1 LGWLAEE
8 AVSCEPDGDP
18 ILDRGKR
25 FGHRDVILWQPA
37 PFSPSCGMVVSRLSN
52 VDVGWREAGR
62 TVQLDR
68 RTMNYGAHNK
78 LALLEGHPL
87 FREFGLEDRRRL
99 ANCATSRHVERGK
112 TIFSKGEIGG
122 SLFAVCSG
130 TVEVLVPSAEGKTA
144 VVKLIGEGE
153 IFGEIALLDGGP
165 RSADA
170 VAFSDCQLMAIERR
184 DFLALLRANPEV
196 AITLL
201 KVLCAR
207 LRRTTEQVEDLMFL
221 DLKSRLVKTLLRLA
235 RSANPEGRIII
246 SQSELSQIVGLS
258 REMINKQLQIW
269 AREGW
274 ITLARRCIVVKRP
287 DALARVVADA

>member
-1 LGWLAEE
+1 MG
-8 AVSCEPDGDP
+8 P
-18 ILDRGKR
+18 LDRKTTNSDL
-25 FGHRDVILWQPA
+25 RD
-37 PFSPSCGMVVSRLSN
+37 
-52 VDVGWREAGR
+52 
-62 TVQLDR
+62 
-68 RTMNYGAHNK
+68 K
-78 LALLEGHPL
+78 LALLEWHPL
-87 FREFGLEDRRRL
+87 FREFGTEERCRL
-99 ANCATSRHVERGK
+99 ASYATTRHVKRGK

-130 TVEVLVPSAEGKTA
+130 TVEVMVPSAEGKTA
-144 VVKLIGEGE
+144 VVNRIGEGE

-170 VAFSDCQLMAIERR
+170 VAFSDCQLMVIERR

-196 AITLL
+196 TIKLL
-201 KVLCAR
+201 KVLCER

-235 RSANPEGRIII
+235 RSANPAGRITI

-269 AREGW
+269 AKKGW
-274 ITLARRCIVVKRP
+274 ITLARRCIVVERP
-287 DALARVVADA
+287 DALAQIVAEV

>member
-1 LGWLAEE
+1 
-8 AVSCEPDGDP
+8 
-18 ILDRGKR
+18 
-25 FGHRDVILWQPA
+25 
-37 PFSPSCGMVVSRLSN
+37 MVP
-52 VDVGWREAGR
+52 
-62 TVQLDR
+62 LDR
-68 RTMNYGAHNK
+68 RTHTNSDVRDR

-87 FREFGLEDRRRL
+87 FREFGTEARYRL
-99 ANCATSRHVERGK
+99 ASYATTRHVERGK
-112 TIFSKGEIGG
+112 TIFLKGETGG

-130 TVEVLVPSAEGKTA
+130 TVEVVVPSAEGKTA
-144 VVKLIGEGE
+144 VVNLIGEGE

-170 VAFSDCQLMAIERR
+170 VAFSDCELMAIERR

-196 AITLL
+196 TIKLL
-201 KVLCAR
+201 EVLCAR

-235 RSANPEGRIII
+235 RSANPEGRITI
-246 SQSELSQIVGLS
+246 SQNELSQIVGLS

-274 ITLARRCIVVKRP
+274 ITLARRCIVVERP
-287 DALARVVADA
+287 DALARIVVEA

>member
-1 LGWLAEE
+1 MA
-8 AVSCEPDGDP
+8 P
-18 ILDRGKR
+18 LDRK
-25 FGHRDVILWQPA
+25 
-37 PFSPSCGMVVSRLSN
+37 
-52 VDVGWREAGR
+52 
-62 TVQLDR
+62 
-68 RTMNYGAHNK
+68 TMNSDVRDK
-78 LALLEGHPL
+78 LALLEWHPL
-87 FREFGLEDRRRL
+87 FREFGTEERYRL
-99 ANCATSRHVERGK
+99 ASHATTRYVTRGK

-122 SLFAVCSG
+122 SLFAVYSG

-144 VVKLIGEGE
+144 VVNLIGEGE

-170 VAFSDCQLMAIERR
+170 VAFSDCRLMVIERR

-196 AITLL
+196 TIKLL

-235 RSANPEGRIII
+235 RTANPAGRITI

-274 ITLARRCIVVKRP
+274 VTLARRCIVVERP
-287 DALARVVADA
+287 DALARIVAEP